1 MSSIFDDND
10 PLRFLGDKNSPEET
24 PAEIVPVPE
33 AVPSDADIDAAEA
46 ANEPKTHRDQ
56 QRGALE
62 DLLELTKECAD
73 REAAIEQQ
81 FQTASAD
88 TLGAGQRKMTDA
100 ERRYKGLQDQVAAK
114 FDEKN
119 GQIDAQY
126 QQSLAALK
134 LNDQKLR
141 QRAKA
146 EYDQAQLKAKKD
158 YDQAIWLAESVLE
171 AEEQKA
177 AEELKKATELNVAQ
191 TEFLDT
197 KDGDQN
203 ALMTRYNQ
211 RPPPSEGLAAIKD
224 AEASVDPVAS
234 FNQHKEVIEA
244 KIKALQNL
252 TVPRIFV
259 GATPALIVVLVIVIA
274 AAIPQGIAGTL
285 TPQWQPMGIWA
296 GGALVLMIVLMMIL
310 KSVARKQV
318 VAVYVP
324 LRNALDA
331 ARIANDNM
339 LSQATLKHDDDLA
352 KAKRQQKGEAQAA
365 RDRAAPIL
373 DAASKKRDAALQA
386 GQAEVKAK
394 SVQYAAVK
402 KKSLTE
408 LEQWRDRKSEEVK
421 KLFDAET
428 VKLGD
433 RASSSQSQ
441 LEQQHA

>member
-1 MSSIFDDND
+1 MESFFDDND
-10 PLRFLGDKNSPEET
+10 PLRFLGEKSAPEESPVEDL
-24 PAEIVPVPE
+24 PAPE
-33 AVPSDADIDAAEA
+33 VVPSDAEVEAAEA

-81 FQTASAD
+81 FQAASSE
-88 TLGAGQRKMTDA
+88 TQGAGQRKLTDN
-100 ERRYKGLQDQVAAK
+100 ERRYKGLQEQVAAK

-134 LNDQKLR
+134 LSDQKLR
-141 QRAKA
+141 HRVKT
-146 EYDQAQLKAKKD
+146 EYDQIQQKAKKD

-211 RPPPSEGLAAIKD
+211 RPPPSEALAAIKD
-224 AEASVDPVAS
+224 AEASVDPIAS

-252 TVPRIFV
+252 SVPRI
-259 GATPALIVVLVIVIA
+259 
-274 AAIPQGIAGTL
+274 
-285 TPQWQPMGIWA
+285 
-296 GGALVLMIVLMMIL
+296 
-310 KSVARKQV
+310 
-318 VAVYVP
+318 
-324 LRNALDA
+324 
-331 ARIANDNM
+331 
-339 LSQATLKHDDDLA
+339 LSE
-352 KAKRQQKGEAQAA
+352 R
-365 RDRAAPIL
+365 RR
-373 DAASKKRDAALQA
+373 
-386 GQAEVKAK
+386 
-394 SVQYAAVK
+394 
-402 KKSLTE
+402 
-408 LEQWRDRKSEEVK
+408 
-421 KLFDAET
+421 F
-428 VKLGD
+428 
-433 RASSSQSQ
+433 
-441 LEQQHA
+441 